1 MHSTDFQTRVIKPV
15 EIYKESWALIKDQ
28 YWLLFGITIVGMLI
42 GGAVPIVLIGPAIC
56 GIYLCLFHKI
66 DGREVKFDLLFKG
79 FEFFKPSI
87 IVAVVV
93 MVPVFVLIF
102 TIYVPMIGMA
112 IAGPRMNERELL
124 SWFIGVGIVEFFIA
138 LFMVCLH
145 TLLMFAFPLIVD
157 RRLSGIE
164 SMKMSAKAVWQ
175 NLGGVAGLF
184 GVGFL
189 VGLVGYLMLCV
200 GIYLV
205 MPLIFMSNAVAFR
218 KIFPPVA
225 PPPLEPPP
233 PTAYRGL

>member
-1 MHSTDFQTRVIKPV
+1 MQATDFQTKVIKPV

-28 YWLLFGITIVGMLI
+28 YWLTFGITIVGMLI

-56 GIYLCLFHKI
+56 GIYVCLFHKI
-66 DGREVKFDLLFKG
+66 EGREVKFDLLFKG
-79 FEFFKPSI
+79 FDYFKPSL

-102 TIYVPMIGMA
+102 TVYIPMIGMA
-112 IAGPRMNERELL
+112 LAGPRMNEPDLL
-124 SWFIGVGIVEFFIA
+124 AWLIGVGIFEFFIA
-138 LFMVCLH
+138 LFMVCIH

-157 RRLSGIE
+157 RQLSGIE
-164 SMKMSAKAVWQ
+164 SMKTSARAVWQ

-189 VGLVGYLMLCV
+189 VGIVGYLMLCV

-205 MPLIFMSNAVAFR
+205 LPLIFMSNAVAFR
-218 KIFPPVA
+218 KIFPPLQRTS
-225 PPPLEPPP
+225 LEPPP
-233 PTAYRGL
+233 PTAYPGL